1 MQLIESLVRETK
13 RKQQTKRSDEMSE
26 VGTLDGLEIE
36 RAEFV
41 RLPEGPQVMMLE
53 HAEVGERAKW
63 DQNTNQ
69 PHPTERERVLKFRFA
84 KKLKDKR
91 AVVFADA
98 TLRFGPKAK
107 LQHILRGLFGQ
118 ERFEAIK
125 GDNRLIQAELTAALG
140 KSYMVSHEYYVS
152 GKGTEVNKFLA
163 VGRLPA
169 ELEQISVQQD
179 VPPPPGDE
187 DIPF

>member
-1 MQLIESLVRETK
+1 MNDT
-13 RKQQTKRSDEMSE
+13 
-26 VGTLDGLEIE
+26 GTLDGLEIE

-53 HAEVGERAKW
+53 HAEVGERAAW
-63 DQNTNQ
+63 DQVANAPSATL
-69 PHPTERERVLKFRFA
+69 RERVLKFRFA
-84 KKLKDKR
+84 KKIKDKR

-125 GDNRLIQAELTAALG
+125 DSNTAIQNELRGALG
-140 KSYMVSHEYYVS
+140 KSFMVSHEFYVS
-152 GKGTEVNKFLA
+152 AKGTEVNKFLA
-163 VGRLPA
+163 VGQLPEELA
-169 ELEQISVQQD
+169 EAYAQPTSHAPKSG
-179 VPPPPGDE
+179 VPVNGPAPTGDY
-187 DIPF
+187 DDDNIPF